1 VGIAVGCLPGMSCHG
16 TGVSVGSHRGYH
28 SWMSAGNVSAA
39 LLPR

>member
-1 VGIAVGCLPGMSCHG
+1 VGITVGCLPGMLYHG
-16 TGVSVGSHRGYH
+16 TRVSVGSHCGYH